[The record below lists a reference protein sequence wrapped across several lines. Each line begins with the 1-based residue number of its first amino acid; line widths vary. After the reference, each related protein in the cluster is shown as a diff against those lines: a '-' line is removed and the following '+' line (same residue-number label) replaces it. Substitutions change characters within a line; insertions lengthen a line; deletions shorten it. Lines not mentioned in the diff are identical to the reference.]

1 MNETARLMSGSAG
14 MAAQKITPPGPCGES
29 GGEQLPSTIV
39 APGAASQSAIRVA
52 SVVCRRCPA
61 RLQRTVYS
69 PRSMPAPLSRTG
81 AASSWSFDERGE
93 VGARVFEIVDPVEVV
108 LVPRKIV
115 GRNGHPCGRTF
126 APRPAGRPTWRP
138 PLNAS
143 DSMLPMEY
151 RGDDSGQRCRRTKF
165 RTRGPFRSSSTTPR
179 EAGVGE
185 VPRRR
190 SYPEDTPVYS
200 KDDAGR

>member
-14 MAAQKITPPGPCGES
+14 MAAKNNPAGALRRVRRGAIAKHHSRARSRWSIRDT
-29 GGEQLPSTIV
+29 GGFSRLPAV
-39 APGAASQSAIRVA
+39 A
-52 SVVCRRCPA
+52 PA

-179 EAGVGE
+179 EAGAGE

-190 SYPEDTPVYS
+190 SNPEDTPVYS